1 MKIVE
6 SEALKTQK
14 SQTGKV
20 YEPSKASRR
29 DALGGP
35 PSTAGETVTGD
46 PAEDGVAFSNHDQL
60 HALAMAAGA
69 GESSHI
75 AQYLTQRSVQS
86 GQYQVDP
93 AALSGAIVGSMLK
106 GY

>member
-14 SQTGKV
+14 PQTDKV

-29 DALGGP
+29 DALTGT
-35 PSTAGETVTGD
+35 PSAAGETVTGD
-46 PAEDGVAFSNHDQL
+46 PAEDGVALSSHDQL

-69 GESSHI
+69 GENSRI
-75 AQYLTQRSVQS
+75 AQLTQLVQS

-93 AALSGAIVGSMLK
+93 TALSGAIVGSMLK

>member
-6 SEALKTQK
+6 SETLKTQK
-14 SQTGKV
+14 PQPGKV
-20 YEPSKASRR
+20 YEPSKASGRE
-29 DALGGP
+29 APSGP
-35 PSTAGETVTGD
+35 SSTVPEDRV
-46 PAEDGVAFSNHDQL
+46 AEDGVTLNSHGQL

-69 GESSHI
+69 GESSRVE
-75 AQYLTQRSVQS
+75 QLTQLVQS

-93 AALSGAIVGSMLK
+93 VELGGAIVASMIK

>member
-14 SQTGKV
+14 PQSGKV
-20 YEPSKASRR
+20 YEPSKASRQQ
-29 DALGGP
+29 AL
-35 PSTAGETVTGD
+35 AGQTSAAGQAVSGD
-46 PAEDGVAFSNHDQL
+46 PPEDGVALTSHDQL
-60 HALAMAAGA
+60 HALAMAVGA
-69 GESSHI
+69 GESSRI
-75 AQYLTQRSVQS
+75 DRLTQLVQS

-93 AALSGAIVGSMLK
+93 TALSGAIVGSLLK

>member
-14 SQTGKV
+14 PQTGKV

-29 DALGGP
+29 DALAGSP
-35 PSTAGETVTGD
+35 TTAGETVTGD
-46 PAEDGVAFSNHDQL
+46 SAEDGVALSSHDQL

-69 GESSHI
+69 GETSRVGL
-75 AQYLTQRSVQS
+75 LTQLVQS

-93 AALSGAIVGSMLK
+93 AALSGAIVGSLLK